1 MQRAGTNSKS
11 HVMVPPRTALA
22 GLGADPRGQL
32 IAEAYPSGAS
42 PRFRAKSRA

>member
-1 MQRAGTNSKS
+1 MQRARTIGTG
-11 HVMVPPRTALA
+11 HVMVPPRTARWR
-22 GLGADPRGQL
+22 GSVRGQL